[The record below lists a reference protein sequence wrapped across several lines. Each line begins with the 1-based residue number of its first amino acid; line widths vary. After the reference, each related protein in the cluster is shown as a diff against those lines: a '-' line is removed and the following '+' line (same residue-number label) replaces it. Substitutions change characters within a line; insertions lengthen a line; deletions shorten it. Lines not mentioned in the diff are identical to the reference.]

1 MRTSHMA
8 IRRRIAEQK
17 SKLTDEQLFASPQF
31 AAYLTDI
38 AEAATGRYRRKSSV
52 KTYWDALPHAD
63 IAHTDNRTIT
73 VNTGNFLTRSFPTR
87 PLRADSL
94 LGIVGHECGHI
105 LFSDF
110 TMLDTYHQTISGGRF
125 YPQMPEDLSA
135 RQEKSLREILEF
147 FEDKDEAVIGALSR
161 IAHSLMNMM
170 EDVYIEGRMCDA
182 FPGSLKT
189 GILLNNLRF
198 AEEMDSV
205 TEEIANQHH
214 EVFIVAN
221 LLIQYTKTGDIN
233 NLDGYKGPY
242 LNTVYECIPYI
253 DDASYDDDSKVRFD
267 ATNKM
272 LLLLWPYMESF
283 IRQVRED
290 IKNNTNKADADLGS
304 QLAGGSPLPGGTG
317 KPVSGSAARHKA
329 SHDPSSDE
337 EERRQLQQ
345 VLDYEEGRMA
355 LEKTDE
361 IGEDGDSGTSRTN
374 DYAGAGY
381 VSQAAADM
389 EHLMTQLAEEAA
401 YASFEEELSEELQA
415 ESDKIRYGNAHRG
428 MHINI
433 NRMAYVDPSYM
444 EAYQK
449 VAPPLLLISKRLQK
463 QISQLLKDYKEGGK
477 LDNLP
482 MGKRINVRNAVR
494 NDGRLFYKLK
504 LPNDRTDI
512 AVVILNDESGSVSSC
527 NRITYARSASIILH
541 DFCKGLDIPVAI
553 YGHSEFDDVELYAY
567 AEFDS
572 IDNKDQYRLMDMSAR
587 YGNRDGAALRYA
599 AERLMTRP
607 EAIKLLIIISDGQP
621 AGENYYGTEAEA
633 DLRGI
638 KKEYTAKG
646 IQLFAAAI
654 GSDKPNIQRIYG
666 DGFLDITNLE
676 KLPVN
681 LGKLIIR
688 QIKNKYVA

>member
-1 MRTSHMA
+1 MRTSHTA
-8 IRRRIAEQK
+8 IRRRIADEK
-17 SKLTDEQLFASPQF
+17 SRLTDEQLFASPQF

-38 AEAATGRYRRKSSV
+38 AEGTTCRYRRKSSV
-52 KTYWDALPHAD
+52 RTYWDALPHAD

-110 TMLDTYHQTISGGRF
+110 TMLDTYCQSLQGGRF

-135 RQEKSLREILEF
+135 KQEKSLREILEF
-147 FEDKDEAVIGALSR
+147 FEEKDEAVIGALSR

-205 TEEIANQHH
+205 IEEIEHQHH
-214 EVFIVAN
+214 EVLIVAN
-221 LLIQYTKTGDIN
+221 LLIQYARTGDIN
-233 NLDGYKGPY
+233 NLGGYQGPY
-242 LNTVYECIPYI
+242 LDTVYECIPYI
-253 DDASYDDDSKVRFD
+253 DDAAYDDDARVRFD
-267 ATNKM
+267 AANKM
-272 LLLLWPYMESF
+272 LLLLWPHMESF
-283 IRQVRED
+283 IQQVRED
-290 IKNNTNKADADLGS
+290 IRNYTNKAKTELGE
-304 QLAGGSPLPGGTG
+304 QLAGGAPLPGGSG
-317 KPVSGSAARHKA
+317 KPVPGRMGKHATRSKGDDRTQ
-329 SHDPSSDE
+329 P
-337 EERRQLQQ
+337 RQ
-345 VLDYEEGRMA
+345 VLDHEDGRIE

-361 IGEDGDSGTSRTN
+361 IGEDGDGGTSRTN

-381 VSQAAADM
+381 VSQAAEDM
-389 EHLMTQLAEEAA
+389 ERIMAQLAEDAA
-401 YASFEEELSEELQA
+401 YASYEQELSEELQA

-428 MHINI
+428 VHVNV
-433 NRMAYVDPSYM
+433 NRMGYVDPVYM
-444 EAYQK
+444 AAYQK

-463 QISQLLKDYKEGGK
+463 QVSQILKDYREGGK

-494 NDGRLFYKLK
+494 NDGRLFYKRK
-504 LPNDRTDI
+504 LPHDRTDI
-512 AVVILNDESGSVSSC
+512 AVAILNDESGSMSSA
-527 NRITYARSASIILH
+527 NRITHARSASIILH
-541 DFCKGLDIPVAI
+541 DFCKGLCIPAAI
-553 YGHSEFDDVELYAY
+553 YGHTELDDVELYAY

-587 YGNRDGAALRYA
+587 GGNRDGAALRYA
-599 AERLMTRP
+599 AERLLTRP
-607 EAIKLLIIISDGQP
+607 EAIRLLIVISDGQP
-621 AGENYYGTEAEA
+621 AADNYYGTEAEA

-638 KKEYTAKG
+638 KKEYTARG
-646 IQLFAAAI
+646 IEMFAAAI

-681 LGKLIIR
+681 LGRLII
-688 QIKNKYVA
+688 QKVKNQYAA

>member
-1 MRTSHMA
+1 M
-8 IRRRIAEQK
+8 
-17 SKLTDEQLFASPQF
+17 L
-31 AAYLTDI
+31 
-38 AEAATGRYRRKSSV
+38 ATYRQ
-52 KTYWDALPHAD
+52 
-63 IAHTDNRTIT
+63 
-73 VNTGNFLTRSFPTR
+73 
-87 PLRADSL
+87 SL
-94 LGIVGHECGHI
+94 
-105 LFSDF
+105 
-110 TMLDTYHQTISGGRF
+110 QGGRF

-135 RQEKSLREILEF
+135 KQERSLREILEF
-147 FEDKDEAVIGALSR
+147 FEEKDEAVIKALCD
-161 IAHSLMNMM
+161 IAHSLVNMM

-198 AEEMDSV
+198 ADEMDSV
-205 TEEIANQHH
+205 TEEIDKQHH
-214 EVFIVAN
+214 EVIIVAN

-233 NLDGYKGPY
+233 NLGGYKGPY

-253 DDASYDDDSKVRFD
+253 DDAAYDDDSKVRFD
-267 ATNKM
+267 AANKM
-272 LLLLWPYMESF
+272 LLFLWPYMESY
-283 IRQVRED
+283 IKQVRED
-290 IKNNTNKADADLGS
+290 IKNGTSKAEADLSS
-304 QLAGGSPLPGGTG
+304 QLAGGAPLPGGTG
-317 KPVSGSAARHKA
+317 TPVKGAAA

-337 EERRQLQQ
+337 DEREQLQQ
-345 VLDYEEGRMA
+345 ALDYEEGRIA
-355 LEKTDE
+355 LEKTEE
-361 IGEDGDSGTSRTN
+361 IGEDGDGGISRTT
-374 DYAGAGY
+374 DYAGTGY
-381 VSQAAADM
+381 VSQAAEDM
-389 EHLMTQLAEEAA
+389 EHILTQLAEEAS
-401 YASFEEELSEELQA
+401 YADFEEELSEELQA

-428 MHINI
+428 MHVNI
-433 NRMAYVDPSYM
+433 NRMSYVDPSYM
-444 EAYQK
+444 AAYQK

-463 QISQLLKDYKEGGK
+463 QIEQILKDYKEGGK

-512 AVVILNDESGSVSSC
+512 AVAILNDESGSMSSC

-553 YGHSEFDDVELYAY
+553 YGHTEFDDVELYAY

-587 YGNRDGAALRYA
+587 SGNRDGAALRYV

-621 AGENYYGTEAEA
+621 AAENYYGTEAEA

-638 KKEYTAKG
+638 KKEYSAKG
-646 IQLFAAAI
+646 IQMFAAAI

-681 LGKLIIR
+681 LGRLII
-688 QIKNKYVA
+688 QQVKNRFAA

>member
-1 MRTSHMA
+1 MRTSHTA
-8 IRRRIAEQK
+8 IRRRIADEK
-17 SKLTDEQLFASPQF
+17 SRLTDEQLFASPQF

-38 AEAATGRYRRKSSV
+38 AEGTTGRYRRKSSV
-52 KTYWDALPHAD
+52 RTYWDALPHAD

-73 VNTGNFLTRSFPTR
+73 VNAGNYLTRSFPTR
-87 PLRADSL
+87 SLRADSL

-110 TMLDTYHQTISGGRF
+110 TMLETYHQALSGGRF
-125 YPQMPEDLSA
+125 YPQEPEDLSA
-135 RQEKSLREILEF
+135 KQAKSLREIGEFLE
-147 FEDKDEAVIGALSR
+147 EKDEAVINALSS
-161 IAHSLMNMM
+161 IAHSLVNMM

-182 FPGSLKT
+182 FPGGLKT

-205 TEEIANQHH
+205 TEEIGQQHH

-221 LLIQYTKTGDIN
+221 LLIQYARTGDIN
-233 NLDGYKGPY
+233 NLGGYKGPY
-242 LNTVYECIPYI
+242 LDTVYECIPYI
-253 DDASYDDDSKVRFD
+253 DDAAYDDDARVRFD
-267 ATNKM
+267 AANKM
-272 LLLLWPYMESF
+272 LLLLWPYMESY

-290 IKNNTNKADADLGS
+290 IKNHTNKAETELGE
-304 QLAGGSPLPGGTG
+304 QLAGGAPLPGGLG
-317 KPVSGSAARHKA
+317 KPVPGRKA
-329 SHDPSSDE
+329 KHDPGSDE
-337 EERRQLQQ
+337 EERTQLQQ
-345 VLDYEEGRMA
+345 VLDHEDGRIE

-361 IGEDGDSGTSRTN
+361 IGEDGDGGTSRTN
-374 DYAGAGY
+374 DYAGSGY
-381 VSQAAADM
+381 VSQAAEDM
-389 EHLMTQLAEEAA
+389 ERIMTQLAEDAA
-401 YASFEEELSEELQA
+401 YASYEQELSEELQA
-415 ESDKIRYGNAHRG
+415 ESDRIRYGNAHKG
-428 MHINI
+428 VHVNV
-433 NRMAYVDPSYM
+433 NRMGYVDPSYM

-463 QISQLLKDYKEGGK
+463 QVSQILKDYKEGGK

-512 AVVILNDESGSVSSC
+512 AVAILNDESGSMSGS
-527 NRITYARSASIILH
+527 NRITHARSASIILH
-541 DFCKGLDIPVAI
+541 DFCKGLDIPAAI
-553 YGHSEFDDVELYAY
+553 YGHTEFDEVELYAY

-587 YGNRDGAALRYA
+587 SGNRDGAALRYV

-607 EAIKLLIIISDGQP
+607 EAIKLLIVISDGQP
-621 AGENYYGTEAEA
+621 AADNYYGTEAEA

-638 KKEYTAKG
+638 KKEYSARG
-646 IQLFAAAI
+646 IEMFAAAI

-681 LGKLIIR
+681 LGRLII
-688 QIKNKYVA
+688 QKVKNRYAA

>member
-1 MRTSHMA
+1 MA
-8 IRRRIAEQK
+8 IRRRIAEKK

-38 AEAATGRYRRKSSV
+38 AEGTTGRYRRKSSV
-52 KTYWDALPHAD
+52 KTYWDALPRAEV
-63 IAHTDNRTIT
+63 AHTDNRTIT

-110 TMLDTYHQTISGGRF
+110 TMLATYRQSLQGGRF

-135 RQEKSLREILEF
+135 KQERSLMEILEF
-147 FEDKDEAVIGALSR
+147 FEEKDEAVIKALCD
-161 IAHSLMNMM
+161 IAHSLVNMM

-198 AEEMDSV
+198 ADEMDSV
-205 TEEIANQHH
+205 TEEIDKQHH
-214 EVFIVAN
+214 EVIIVAN

-233 NLDGYKGPY
+233 NLGGYKGPY

-253 DDASYDDDSKVRFD
+253 DDAAYDDDSKVRFD
-267 ATNKM
+267 AANKM
-272 LLLLWPYMESF
+272 LLFLWPYMESY
-283 IRQVRED
+283 IKQVRED
-290 IKNNTNKADADLGS
+290 IKNGTSKAEADLSS
-304 QLAGGSPLPGGTG
+304 QLAGGAPLPGGTG
-317 KPVSGSAARHKA
+317 TPVKGAAA

-337 EERRQLQQ
+337 DEREQLQQ
-345 VLDYEEGRMA
+345 ALDYEEGRIA
-355 LEKTDE
+355 LEKTEE
-361 IGEDGDSGTSRTN
+361 IGEDGDGGISRTT
-374 DYAGAGY
+374 DYAGTGY
-381 VSQAAADM
+381 VSQAAEDM
-389 EHLMTQLAEEAA
+389 EHILTQLAEEAS
-401 YASFEEELSEELQA
+401 YADFEEELSEELQA

-428 MHINI
+428 MHVNI
-433 NRMAYVDPSYM
+433 NRMSYVDPSYM
-444 EAYQK
+444 AAYQK

-463 QISQLLKDYKEGGK
+463 QIEQILKDYKEGGK

-512 AVVILNDESGSVSSC
+512 AVAILNDESGSMSSC

-553 YGHSEFDDVELYAY
+553 YGHTEFDDVELYAY

-587 YGNRDGAALRYA
+587 SGNRDGAALRYV

-621 AGENYYGTEAEA
+621 AAENYYGTEAEA

-638 KKEYTAKG
+638 KKEYSAKG
-646 IQLFAAAI
+646 IQMFAAAI

-681 LGKLIIR
+681 LGRLII
-688 QIKNKYVA
+688 QQVKNRFAA

>member
-1 MRTSHMA
+1 MA
-8 IRRRIAEQK
+8 IRRRIAEKK

-38 AEAATGRYRRKSSV
+38 AEGTTGRYRRKSSV
-52 KTYWDALPHAD
+52 KTYWDALPRAEV
-63 IAHTDNRTIT
+63 AHTDNRTIT

-110 TMLDTYHQTISGGRF
+110 TMLATYRQSLQGGRF

-135 RQEKSLREILEF
+135 KQERSLREILEF
-147 FEDKDEAVIGALSR
+147 FEEKDEAVIKALCD
-161 IAHSLMNMM
+161 IAHSLVNMM

-198 AEEMDSV
+198 ADEMDSV
-205 TEEIANQHH
+205 TEEIDKQHH
-214 EVFIVAN
+214 EVIIVAN

-233 NLDGYKGPY
+233 ILGGYKGPY

-253 DDASYDDDSKVRFD
+253 DDAAYDDDSKVRFD
-267 ATNKM
+267 AANKM
-272 LLLLWPYMESF
+272 LLFLWPYMESY
-283 IRQVRED
+283 IKQVRED
-290 IKNNTNKADADLGS
+290 IKNGTSKAEADLSS
-304 QLAGGSPLPGGTG
+304 QLAGGAPLPGGTG
-317 KPVSGSAARHKA
+317 TPVKGAAA

-337 EERRQLQQ
+337 DEREQLQQ
-345 VLDYEEGRMA
+345 ALDYEEGRIA
-355 LEKTDE
+355 LEKTEE
-361 IGEDGDSGTSRTN
+361 IGEDGDGGISRTT
-374 DYAGAGY
+374 DYAGTGY
-381 VSQAAADM
+381 VSQAAEDM
-389 EHLMTQLAEEAA
+389 EHILTQLAEEAS
-401 YASFEEELSEELQA
+401 YADFEEELSEELQA

-428 MHINI
+428 MHVNI
-433 NRMAYVDPSYM
+433 NRMSYVDPSYM
-444 EAYQK
+444 AAYQK

-463 QISQLLKDYKEGGK
+463 QIEQILKDYKEGGK

-512 AVVILNDESGSVSSC
+512 AVAILNDESGSMSSC

-553 YGHSEFDDVELYAY
+553 YGHTEFDDVELYAY

-587 YGNRDGAALRYA
+587 SGNRDGAALRYV

-621 AGENYYGTEAEA
+621 AAENYYGTEAEA

-638 KKEYTAKG
+638 KKEYSAKG
-646 IQLFAAAI
+646 IQMFAAAI

-681 LGKLIIR
+681 LGRLII
-688 QIKNKYVA
+688 QQVKNRFAA

>member
-1 MRTSHMA
+1 MRTSHTA
-8 IRRRIAEQK
+8 IRKRIADEK

-31 AAYLTDI
+31 VAYLTDI
-38 AEAATGRYRRKSSV
+38 AEGTTGRYRRKSSV
-52 KTYWDALPHAD
+52 RTYWDALPHAD

-73 VNTGNFLTRSFPTR
+73 VNAGNYLTRSFPTR
-87 PLRADSL
+87 SLKADSL

-110 TMLDTYHQTISGGRF
+110 TMLETYHQALSGGRF
-125 YPQMPEDLSA
+125 YPQEPEDLSA
-135 RQEKSLREILEF
+135 KQARSLREIGEFLE
-147 FEDKDEAVIGALSR
+147 EKDEAVIHALSS
-161 IAHSLMNMM
+161 IAHSLVNMM

-182 FPGSLKT
+182 FPGGLKT

-205 TEEIANQHH
+205 TEEIDHQHH

-221 LLIQYTKTGDIN
+221 LLIQYAKTGDIN
-233 NLDGYKGPY
+233 NLGGYKGPY
-242 LNTVYECIPYI
+242 LDTVYECIPYI
-253 DDASYDDDSKVRFD
+253 DDAAYDDDARVRFD
-267 ATNKM
+267 AANKM
-272 LLLLWPYMESF
+272 LLLLWPYMESY
-283 IRQVRED
+283 IKQVRED
-290 IKNNTNKADADLGS
+290 IKNHTNKAETELGE
-304 QLAGGSPLPGGTG
+304 QLAGGAPLPGGLG
-317 KPVSGSAARHKA
+317 KPVSGKKGK
-329 SHDPSSDE
+329 HDPGSDE
-337 EERRQLQQ
+337 DERTQLQQ
-345 VLDYEEGRMA
+345 VLDHEDGRIE

-361 IGEDGDSGTSRTN
+361 IGEDGDGGTSRTN
-374 DYAGAGY
+374 DYAGSGY
-381 VSQAAADM
+381 VSQAAEDM
-389 EHLMTQLAEEAA
+389 ERIMTQLAEDAA
-401 YASFEEELSEELQA
+401 YASYEQELSEELQA

-428 MHINI
+428 VHVNI

-463 QISQLLKDYKEGGK
+463 QVSQILKDYKEGGK

-512 AVVILNDESGSVSSC
+512 AVAILNDESGSMSSA

-553 YGHSEFDDVELYAY
+553 YGHTEFDDVELYAY

-587 YGNRDGAALRYA
+587 SGNRDGAALRYV

-607 EAIKLLIIISDGQP
+607 EAIKLLIVISDGQP
-621 AGENYYGTEAEA
+621 AADNYYGTEAEA

-638 KKEYTAKG
+638 KKEYSAKG
-646 IQLFAAAI
+646 IQMFAAAI

-681 LGKLIIR
+681 LGRLII
-688 QIKNKYVA
+688 QKVKNQYAA

>member
-1 MRTSHMA
+1 MRTSHTA
-8 IRRRIAEQK
+8 IRKRIADEK

-38 AEAATGRYRRKSSV
+38 AEGTTGRYRRKSSV
-52 KTYWDALPHAD
+52 RTYWDALPHAD

-73 VNTGNFLTRSFPTR
+73 VNAGNYLTRSFPTR
-87 PLRADSL
+87 SLKADSL

-110 TMLDTYHQTISGGRF
+110 TMLETYHQALSGGRF
-125 YPQMPEDLSA
+125 YPQEPEDLSA
-135 RQEKSLREILEF
+135 KQARSLREIGEFLE
-147 FEDKDEAVIGALSR
+147 EKDEAVIHALSS
-161 IAHSLMNMM
+161 IAHSLVNMM

-182 FPGSLKT
+182 FPGGLKT

-205 TEEIANQHH
+205 TEEIDHQHH

-221 LLIQYTKTGDIN
+221 LLIQYAKTGDIN
-233 NLDGYKGPY
+233 NLGGYKGPY
-242 LNTVYECIPYI
+242 LDTVYECIPYI
-253 DDASYDDDSKVRFD
+253 DDAAYDDDARVRFD
-267 ATNKM
+267 AANKM
-272 LLLLWPYMESF
+272 LLLLWPYMESY
-283 IRQVRED
+283 IKQVRED
-290 IKNNTNKADADLGS
+290 IKNHTNKAETELGE
-304 QLAGGSPLPGGTG
+304 QLAGGAPLPGGLG
-317 KPVSGSAARHKA
+317 KPVSGKKGK
-329 SHDPSSDE
+329 HDPGSDE
-337 EERRQLQQ
+337 DERTQLQQ
-345 VLDYEEGRMA
+345 VLDHEDGRIE

-361 IGEDGDSGTSRTN
+361 IGEDGDGGTSRTN
-374 DYAGAGY
+374 DYAGSGY
-381 VSQAAADM
+381 VSQAAEDM
-389 EHLMTQLAEEAA
+389 ERIMTQLAEDAA
-401 YASFEEELSEELQA
+401 YASYEQELSEELQA

-428 MHINI
+428 VHVNI

-463 QISQLLKDYKEGGK
+463 QVSQILKDYKEGGK

-512 AVVILNDESGSVSSC
+512 AVAILNDESGSMSSA

-553 YGHSEFDDVELYAY
+553 YGHTEFDDVELYAY

-587 YGNRDGAALRYA
+587 SGNRDGAALRYV

-607 EAIKLLIIISDGQP
+607 EAIKLLIVISDGQP
-621 AGENYYGTEAEA
+621 AAENYYGTEAEA

-638 KKEYTAKG
+638 KKEYSAKG
-646 IQLFAAAI
+646 IQMFAAAI

-681 LGKLIIR
+681 LGRLII
-688 QIKNKYVA
+688 QKVKNQYAA

>member
-1 MRTSHMA
+1 MRTSHTA
-8 IRRRIAEQK
+8 IRRRIADEK
-17 SKLTDEQLFASPQF
+17 SRLTDEQLFASPQF

-38 AEAATGRYRRKSSV
+38 AEGTTGRYRRKSSV
-52 KTYWDALPHAD
+52 RTYWDALPHAD

-73 VNTGNFLTRSFPTR
+73 VNAGNFLTRSFPTR
-87 PLRADSL
+87 SLKADSL

-110 TMLDTYHQTISGGRF
+110 TMLETYHQALSGGRF
-125 YPQMPEDLSA
+125 YPQEPEDLSA
-135 RQEKSLREILEF
+135 KQAKSLREIGEFLE
-147 FEDKDEAVIGALSR
+147 EKDEAVMNALSS
-161 IAHSLMNMM
+161 IAHSLVNMM

-182 FPGSLKT
+182 FPGGLKT

-205 TEEIANQHH
+205 TEEIGRQHH

-221 LLIQYTKTGDIN
+221 LLIQYARTGDIN
-233 NLDGYKGPY
+233 NLGGYKGPY
-242 LNTVYECIPYI
+242 LDTVYECIPYI
-253 DDASYDDDSKVRFD
+253 DDAAYDDDARVRFD
-267 ATNKM
+267 AANKM
-272 LLLLWPYMESF
+272 LLLLWPYMESY

-290 IKNNTNKADADLGS
+290 IKNHTSKAETELGE
-304 QLAGGSPLPGGTG
+304 QLAGGAPLPGGSG
-317 KPVSGSAARHKA
+317 KPVSGRKA
-329 SHDPSSDE
+329 KHDPGSDE
-337 EERRQLQQ
+337 DERTQLQQ
-345 VLDYEEGRMA
+345 VLDHEDGRIA

-361 IGEDGDSGTSRTN
+361 IGEDGDGGTSRTS
-374 DYAGAGY
+374 DYAGSGY
-381 VSQAAADM
+381 VSQAAEDM
-389 EHLMTQLAEEAA
+389 ERIMAQLAEDAA
-401 YASFEEELSEELQA
+401 YASYEQELSEELQA
-415 ESDKIRYGNAHRG
+415 ESDRIRYGNAHKG
-428 MHINI
+428 VHVNI

-463 QISQLLKDYKEGGK
+463 QVSQILKDYREGGK

-512 AVVILNDESGSVSSC
+512 AVAILNDESGS
-527 NRITYARSASIILH
+527 NRITHARSASIILH
-541 DFCKGLDIPVAI
+541 DFCKGLDIPVAV
-553 YGHSEFDDVELYAY
+553 YGHTEYRDVELYAY

-587 YGNRDGAALRYA
+587 SGNRDGAALRYA
-599 AERLMTRP
+599 AERLLTRP
-607 EAIKLLIIISDGQP
+607 EAIRLLIVISDGQP
-621 AGENYYGTEAEA
+621 AADNYYGRSAEA

-638 KKEYTAKG
+638 KKEYTARG
-646 IQLFAAAI
+646 IEMFAAAI

-681 LGKLIIR
+681 LGRLII
-688 QIKNKYVA
+688 QKVKNQYAA

>member
-1 MRTSHMA
+1 MRTSHTA
-8 IRRRIAEQK
+8 IRKRIADEK

-38 AEAATGRYRRKSSV
+38 AEGTTGRYRRKSSV
-52 KTYWDALPHAD
+52 HTYWDALPHAD

-73 VNTGNFLTRSFPTR
+73 VNAGNYLTRSFPTR
-87 PLRADSL
+87 SLKADSL

-110 TMLDTYHQTISGGRF
+110 TMLETYHQALSGGRF
-125 YPQMPEDLSA
+125 YPQEPEDLSA
-135 RQEKSLREILEF
+135 KQARSLREIGEFLE
-147 FEDKDEAVIGALSR
+147 EKDEAVINALSS
-161 IAHSLMNMM
+161 IAHSLVNMM

-182 FPGSLKT
+182 FPGGLKT

-205 TEEIANQHH
+205 TEEIDHQHH

-221 LLIQYTKTGDIN
+221 LLIQYAKTGDIN
-233 NLDGYKGPY
+233 NLGGYKGPY
-242 LNTVYECIPYI
+242 LDTVYECIPYI
-253 DDASYDDDSKVRFD
+253 DDAAYDDDARVRFD
-267 ATNKM
+267 AANKM
-272 LLLLWPYMESF
+272 LLLLWPYMESY
-283 IRQVRED
+283 IKQVRED
-290 IKNNTNKADADLGS
+290 IQNHTNKAETELGE
-304 QLAGGSPLPGGTG
+304 QLAGGAPLPGGLG
-317 KPVSGSAARHKA
+317 KPVSGKKGK
-329 SHDPSSDE
+329 HDPGSDE
-337 EERRQLQQ
+337 DERTQLQQ
-345 VLDYEEGRMA
+345 VLDYEDGRIE

-361 IGEDGDSGTSRTN
+361 IGEDGDGGTSRTS
-374 DYAGAGY
+374 DYAGSGY
-381 VSQAAADM
+381 VSQAAEDM
-389 EHLMTQLAEEAA
+389 ERIMTQLAEDAA
-401 YASFEEELSEELQA
+401 YASYEQELSEELQA
-415 ESDKIRYGNAHRG
+415 ESDKIRYGNAHKG
-428 MHINI
+428 VHVNV
-433 NRMAYVDPSYM
+433 NRMGYVDPVYM
-444 EAYQK
+444 AAYQK

-463 QISQLLKDYKEGGK
+463 QVSQILKDYKEGGK

-512 AVVILNDESGSVSSC
+512 AVAILNDESGSMSSS

-553 YGHSEFDDVELYAY
+553 YGHTEFDDVELYAY

-587 YGNRDGAALRYA
+587 SGNRDGAALRYV

-607 EAIKLLIIISDGQP
+607 EAIKLLIVISDGQP
-621 AGENYYGTEAEA
+621 AADNYYGTEAEA

-638 KKEYTAKG
+638 KKEYSSKG
-646 IQLFAAAI
+646 IQMFAAAI

-681 LGKLIIR
+681 LGRLII
-688 QIKNKYVA
+688 QKVKNQYAA

>member
-1 MRTSHMA
+1 MRTSHTA
-8 IRRRIAEQK
+8 IRRRIADEK
-17 SKLTDEQLFASPQF
+17 SRLTDEQLFASPQF

-38 AEAATGRYRRKSSV
+38 AEGTTSRYRRRSSV
-52 KTYWDALPHAD
+52 RTYWDALPHAD

-73 VNTGNFLTRSFPTR
+73 VNAGNFLTRSFPTR
-87 PLRADSL
+87 SLKADSL

-110 TMLDTYHQTISGGRF
+110 TMLETYHQALSGGRF
-125 YPQMPEDLSA
+125 YPQEPEDLSA
-135 RQEKSLREILEF
+135 KQAKSLREIGEFLE
-147 FEDKDEAVIGALSR
+147 EKDEAVMNALSS
-161 IAHSLMNMM
+161 IAHSLVNMM

-182 FPGSLKT
+182 FPGGLKT

-205 TEEIANQHH
+205 TEEIGRQHH

-221 LLIQYTKTGDIN
+221 LLIQYARTGDIN
-233 NLDGYKGPY
+233 NLGSYKGPY
-242 LNTVYECIPYI
+242 LDTVYECIPYI
-253 DDASYDDDSKVRFD
+253 DDAAYDDDARVRFD
-267 ATNKM
+267 AANKM
-272 LLLLWPYMESF
+272 LLLLWPYMESY

-290 IKNNTNKADADLGS
+290 IKNHTSKAETELGE
-304 QLAGGSPLPGGTG
+304 QLAGGAPLPGGSG
-317 KPVSGSAARHKA
+317 KPVSGRKA
-329 SHDPSSDE
+329 KHDPGSDE
-337 EERRQLQQ
+337 DERTQLQQ
-345 VLDYEEGRMA
+345 VLDHEDGRIA

-361 IGEDGDSGTSRTN
+361 IGEDGDGGTSRTS
-374 DYAGAGY
+374 DYAGSGY
-381 VSQAAADM
+381 VSQAAEDM
-389 EHLMTQLAEEAA
+389 ERIMAQLAEDAA
-401 YASFEEELSEELQA
+401 YASYEQELSEELQA
-415 ESDKIRYGNAHRG
+415 ESDRIRYGNAHKG
-428 MHINI
+428 VHVNI

-463 QISQLLKDYKEGGK
+463 QVSQILKDYREGGK

-512 AVVILNDESGSVSSC
+512 AVAILNDESGS
-527 NRITYARSASIILH
+527 NRITHARSASIILH
-541 DFCKGLDIPVAI
+541 DFCKGLDIPVAV
-553 YGHSEFDDVELYAY
+553 YGHTEYRDVELYAY

-587 YGNRDGAALRYA
+587 SGNRDGAALRYA
-599 AERLMTRP
+599 AERLLTRP
-607 EAIKLLIIISDGQP
+607 EAIRLLIVISDGQP
-621 AGENYYGTEAEA
+621 AADNYYGRSAEA

-638 KKEYTAKG
+638 KKEYTARG
-646 IQLFAAAI
+646 IEMFAAAI

-681 LGKLIIR
+681 LGRLII
-688 QIKNKYVA
+688 QKVKNQYAA

>member
-1 MRTSHMA
+1 MRTSHIA

-38 AEAATGRYRRKSSV
+38 AEATTGRYRRKSSV
-52 KTYWDALPHAD
+52 KTYWDTSPHAD

-73 VNTGNFLTRSFPTR
+73 VNTGNHLTLSFPTR
-87 PLRADSL
+87 SLKADSL

-110 TMLDTYHQTISGGRF
+110 TMLDTYHQTLSGGRF

-135 RQEKSLREILEF
+135 RQEKSLKEILEF
-147 FEDKDEAVIGALSR
+147 FEEKDAAVIKALSD
-161 IAHSLMNMM
+161 IAHSLVNMM

-205 TEEIANQHH
+205 TEEIDHQHH
-214 EVFIVAN
+214 EVIIIAN

-242 LNTVYECIPYI
+242 LDTVYECIPYV
-253 DDASYDDDSKVRFD
+253 DDAAYDDDSRVRFD
-267 ATNKM
+267 AANKM

-283 IRQVRED
+283 IKQVRED
-290 IKNNTNKADADLGS
+290 IKNSTNQAEADLNS
-304 QLAGGSPLPGGTG
+304 QLAGGIPLPGGTG
-317 KPVSGSAARHKA
+317 KPVSKQKAA
-329 SHDPSSDE
+329 HDPSSDE
-337 EERRQLQQ
+337 EDRQQLQQ
-345 VLDYEEGRMA
+345 VLDYESGRIE

-361 IGEDGDSGTSRTN
+361 IGEDGDGGTSRTN

-401 YASFEEELSEELQA
+401 YASYEEELSAELQA
-415 ESDKIRYGNAHRG
+415 ESDKIRHGNIHRN
-428 MHINI
+428 MHITV
-433 NRMAYVDPSYM
+433 NRMGYVDSSYM

-463 QISQLLKDYKEGGK
+463 QISQLLKDYREGGK

-494 NDGRLFYKLK
+494 NDGRLFYKLR
-504 LPNDRTDI
+504 LPNDRIDI
-512 AVVILNDESGSVSSC
+512 AIAILNDESGSMSSC

-541 DFCKGLDIPVAI
+541 DFCKGLGIPIAI
-553 YGHSEFDDVELYAY
+553 YGHTEYDDVELYAY

-587 YGNRDGAALRYA
+587 YGNRDGAALRYV
-599 AERLMTRP
+599 AERLMTRT
-607 EAIKLLIIISDGQP
+607 EIIKLLLIVSDGQP
-621 AGENYYGTEAEA
+621 AGEHYSGTAAEA

-681 LGKLIIR
+681 LSKLIIQ
-688 QIKNKYVA
+688 QIKINYAV

>member
-1 MRTSHMA
+1 MA

-38 AEAATGRYRRKSSV
+38 AEATTGRYRRKSSV

-110 TMLDTYHQTISGGRF
+110 TMLATYRQSLQGGRF

-135 RQEKSLREILEF
+135 KQERSLREILEF
-147 FEDKDEAVIGALSR
+147 FEEKDEAVIKALCD
-161 IAHSLMNMM
+161 IAHSLVNMM

-198 AEEMDSV
+198 ADEMDSV
-205 TEEIANQHH
+205 TEEIDKQHH
-214 EVFIVAN
+214 EVIIVAN

-233 NLDGYKGPY
+233 NLGGYKGPY

-253 DDASYDDDSKVRFD
+253 DDAAYDDDSKVRFD
-267 ATNKM
+267 AANKM
-272 LLLLWPYMESF
+272 LLFLWPYMESY
-283 IRQVRED
+283 IKQVRED
-290 IKNNTNKADADLGS
+290 IKNGTSKAEADLSS
-304 QLAGGSPLPGGTG
+304 QLAGGAPLPGGTG
-317 KPVSGSAARHKA
+317 TPVKGAAA

-337 EERRQLQQ
+337 DEREQLQQ
-345 VLDYEEGRMA
+345 ALDYEEGRIA
-355 LEKTDE
+355 LEKTEE
-361 IGEDGDSGTSRTN
+361 IGEDGDGGISRTT
-374 DYAGAGY
+374 DYAGTGY
-381 VSQAAADM
+381 VSQAAEDM
-389 EHLMTQLAEEAA
+389 EHILTQLAEEAS
-401 YASFEEELSEELQA
+401 YADFEEELSEELQA

-428 MHINI
+428 MHVNI
-433 NRMAYVDPSYM
+433 NRMSYVDPSYM
-444 EAYQK
+444 AAYQK

-463 QISQLLKDYKEGGK
+463 QIEQILKDYKEGGK

-512 AVVILNDESGSVSSC
+512 AVAILNDESGSMSSC

-553 YGHSEFDDVELYAY
+553 YGHTEFDDVELYAY

-587 YGNRDGAALRYA
+587 SGNRDGAALRYV

-621 AGENYYGTEAEA
+621 AAENYYGTEAEA

-638 KKEYTAKG
+638 KKEYSAKG
-646 IQLFAAAI
+646 IQMFAAAI

-681 LGKLIIR
+681 LGRLII
-688 QIKNKYVA
+688 QQVKNRFAA

>member
-1 MRTSHMA
+1 MRTSHTA
-8 IRRRIAEQK
+8 IRRRIADEK
-17 SKLTDEQLFASPQF
+17 SRLTDEQLFASPQF

-38 AEAATGRYRRKSSV
+38 AEGTTSRYRRRSSV
-52 KTYWDALPHAD
+52 RTYWDALPHAD

-73 VNTGNFLTRSFPTR
+73 VNAGNFLTRSFPTR
-87 PLRADSL
+87 SLKADSL

-110 TMLDTYHQTISGGRF
+110 TMLETYHQALSGGRF
-125 YPQMPEDLSA
+125 YPQEPEDLSA
-135 RQEKSLREILEF
+135 KQAKSLREIGEFLE
-147 FEDKDEAVIGALSR
+147 EKDEAVMNALSS
-161 IAHSLMNMM
+161 IAHSLVNMM

-182 FPGSLKT
+182 FPGGLKT

-198 AEEMDSV
+198 SEEMDSV
-205 TEEIANQHH
+205 TEEIGRQHH

-221 LLIQYTKTGDIN
+221 LLIQYARTGDIN
-233 NLDGYKGPY
+233 NLGSYKGPY
-242 LNTVYECIPYI
+242 LDTVYECIPYI
-253 DDASYDDDSKVRFD
+253 DDAAYDDDARVRFD
-267 ATNKM
+267 AANKM
-272 LLLLWPYMESF
+272 LLLLWPYMESY

-290 IKNNTNKADADLGS
+290 IKNHTNKAETELGE
-304 QLAGGSPLPGGTG
+304 QLAGGAPLPGGSG
-317 KPVSGSAARHKA
+317 KPVSGRKA
-329 SHDPSSDE
+329 KHDPGSDE
-337 EERRQLQQ
+337 DERTQLQQ
-345 VLDYEEGRMA
+345 VLDHEDGRIA

-361 IGEDGDSGTSRTN
+361 IGEDGDGGTSRTS
-374 DYAGAGY
+374 DYAGSGY
-381 VSQAAADM
+381 VSQAAEDM
-389 EHLMTQLAEEAA
+389 ERIMAQLAEDAA
-401 YASFEEELSEELQA
+401 YASYEQELSEELQA
-415 ESDKIRYGNAHRG
+415 ESDRIRYGNAHKG
-428 MHINI
+428 VHVNI

-463 QISQLLKDYKEGGK
+463 QVSQILKDYREGGK

-512 AVVILNDESGSVSSC
+512 AVAILNDESGS
-527 NRITYARSASIILH
+527 NRITHARSASIILH
-541 DFCKGLDIPVAI
+541 DFCKGLDIPVAV
-553 YGHSEFDDVELYAY
+553 YGHTEYRDVELYAY

-587 YGNRDGAALRYA
+587 SGNRDGAALRYA
-599 AERLMTRP
+599 AERLLTRP
-607 EAIKLLIIISDGQP
+607 EAIRLLIVISDGQP
-621 AGENYYGTEAEA
+621 AADNYYGRSAEA

-638 KKEYTAKG
+638 KKEYTARG
-646 IQLFAAAI
+646 IEMFAAAI

-681 LGKLIIR
+681 LGRLII
-688 QIKNKYVA
+688 QKVKNQYAA

>member
-1 MRTSHMA
+1 MRTSHTA
-8 IRRRIAEQK
+8 IRKRIADEK

-38 AEAATGRYRRKSSV
+38 AEGTTGRYRRKSSV
-52 KTYWDALPHAD
+52 RTYWDALPHAD
-63 IAHTDNRTIT
+63 IAHTDNRIIT
-73 VNTGNFLTRSFPTR
+73 VNAGNYLTRSFPTR
-87 PLRADSL
+87 SLKADSL

-110 TMLDTYHQTISGGRF
+110 TMLETYHQALSGGRF
-125 YPQMPEDLSA
+125 YPQEPEDLSA
-135 RQEKSLREILEF
+135 KQARSLREIGEF
-147 FEDKDEAVIGALSR
+147 LEDKDEAVINALSS
-161 IAHSLMNMM
+161 IAHSLVNMM

-182 FPGSLKT
+182 FPGSIKT
-189 GILLNNLRF
+189 GIRLNNLRF

-205 TEEIANQHH
+205 TEEIDHQHH

-221 LLIQYTKTGDIN
+221 LLIQYAKTGDIN
-233 NLDGYKGPY
+233 NLGGYKGPY
-242 LNTVYECIPYI
+242 LDTVYECIPYI
-253 DDASYDDDSKVRFD
+253 DDAAYDDDARVRFD
-267 ATNKM
+267 AANKM
-272 LLLLWPYMESF
+272 LLLLWPYMESY
-283 IRQVRED
+283 IKQVRED
-290 IKNNTNKADADLGS
+290 IKNHTNKAEAELGE
-304 QLAGGSPLPGGTG
+304 QLAGGAPLPGGLG
-317 KPVSGSAARHKA
+317 KPVSGKTGK
-329 SHDPSSDE
+329 HDPGSDE
-337 EERRQLQQ
+337 DERTQLQQ
-345 VLDYEEGRMA
+345 VLDHEDGRIE

-361 IGEDGDSGTSRTN
+361 IGEDGDGGTSRTN
-374 DYAGAGY
+374 DYAGSGY
-381 VSQAAADM
+381 VSQAAEDM
-389 EHLMTQLAEEAA
+389 ERIMTQLAEDAA
-401 YASFEEELSEELQA
+401 YASYEQELSEELQA
-415 ESDKIRYGNAHRG
+415 ESDKIRYGNAHKG
-428 MHINI
+428 VHVNI
-433 NRMAYVDPSYM
+433 NRMGYVDPSYM
-444 EAYQK
+444 EKYQK

-463 QISQLLKDYKEGGK
+463 QVSQILKDYKEGGK

-512 AVVILNDESGSVSSC
+512 AVAILNDESGSMSSA

-553 YGHSEFDDVELYAY
+553 YGHTEFDDVELYAY

-587 YGNRDGAALRYA
+587 SGNRDGAALRYV

-607 EAIKLLIIISDGQP
+607 EAIKLLIVISDGQP
-621 AGENYYGTEAEA
+621 AAENYYGTEAEA

-638 KKEYTAKG
+638 KKEYSAKG
-646 IQLFAAAI
+646 IQMFAAAI

-681 LGKLIIR
+681 LGRLII
-688 QIKNKYVA
+688 QKVKNQYAA

>member
-1 MRTSHMA
+1 MRTSHTA
-8 IRRRIAEQK
+8 IRRRIADEK

-38 AEAATGRYRRKSSV
+38 AEGTTGRYRRKSSV
-52 KTYWDALPHAD
+52 RTYWDALPHAD
-63 IAHTDNRTIT
+63 IAHTDNRVITI
-73 VNTGNFLTRSFPTR
+73 NAGNCLTRSFPTR
-87 PLRADSL
+87 SLKADSL

-110 TMLDTYHQTISGGRF
+110 TMLETYHQALSGGRF
-125 YPQMPEDLSA
+125 YPQEPEDLSA
-135 RQEKSLREILEF
+135 KQARSLREIGEFLE
-147 FEDKDEAVIGALSR
+147 EKDEAVINALSG
-161 IAHSLMNMM
+161 IAHSLVNMM

-182 FPGSLKT
+182 FPGGLRT

-205 TEEIANQHH
+205 TEEIDHQHH

-221 LLIQYTKTGDIN
+221 LLIQYAKTGDIN
-233 NLDGYKGPY
+233 NLGGYKGPY
-242 LNTVYECIPYI
+242 LDTVYECIPYI
-253 DDASYDDDSKVRFD
+253 DDAAYDDDARVRFD
-267 ATNKM
+267 AANKM
-272 LLLLWPYMESF
+272 LLLLWPYMESY
-283 IRQVRED
+283 IKQVRED
-290 IKNNTNKADADLGS
+290 IKNHTNKAETEMGE
-304 QLAGGSPLPGGTG
+304 QLAGGAPLPGGLG
-317 KPVSGSAARHKA
+317 KPVSGKKGK
-329 SHDPSSDE
+329 HDPGSDE
-337 EERRQLQQ
+337 DDRTQLQQ
-345 VLDYEEGRMA
+345 VLDYEDGRIE

-361 IGEDGDSGTSRTN
+361 IGEDGNGGTSRTS
-374 DYAGAGY
+374 DYAGSGY
-381 VSQAAADM
+381 VSQAAEDM
-389 EHLMTQLAEEAA
+389 ERIMTQLAEDAA
-401 YASFEEELSEELQA
+401 YASYEQELSEELQA

-428 MHINI
+428 VHVNV
-433 NRMAYVDPSYM
+433 NRMGYVDSSYM

-463 QISQLLKDYKEGGK
+463 QVSQILKDYREGGK

-512 AVVILNDESGSVSSC
+512 AVAVLNDESGSMNSA

-541 DFCKGLDIPVAI
+541 DFCRGLGIPVAI
-553 YGHSEFDDVELYAY
+553 YGHTEFNDVELYAY

-572 IDNKDQYRLMDMSAR
+572 IDNKDHYRLMDMSAR
-587 YGNRDGAALRYA
+587 SGNRDGAALRYV

-607 EAIKLLIIISDGQP
+607 EAIKLLIVISDGQP
-621 AGENYYGTEAEA
+621 AADNYYGTEAEA

-638 KKEYTAKG
+638 KKEYSARG
-646 IQLFAAAI
+646 IQMFAAAI

-681 LGKLIIR
+681 LGRLII
-688 QIKNKYVA
+688 QKVKNQYAA

>member
-1 MRTSHMA
+1 MRTSHTA
-8 IRRRIAEQK
+8 IRRRIADEK
-17 SKLTDEQLFASPQF
+17 SRLTDEQLFASPQF

-38 AEAATGRYRRKSSV
+38 AEGTTGRYRRKSSV
-52 KTYWDALPHAD
+52 RTYWDALPHAD
-63 IAHTDNRTIT
+63 IAHTDNRVIT
-73 VNTGNFLTRSFPTR
+73 VNAGNYLTRSFPTR
-87 PLRADSL
+87 SLKADSL

-110 TMLDTYHQTISGGRF
+110 TMLETYHQALSGGRF
-125 YPQMPEDLSA
+125 YPQEPEDLSA
-135 RQEKSLREILEF
+135 KQARSLREIGEFLE
-147 FEDKDEAVIGALSR
+147 EKDEAVINALSG
-161 IAHSLMNMM
+161 IAHSLVNMM

-182 FPGSLKT
+182 FPGGLRT

-205 TEEIANQHH
+205 TKEIDHQHH

-221 LLIQYTKTGDIN
+221 LLIQYAKTGDIN
-233 NLDGYKGPY
+233 NLGGYKGPY
-242 LNTVYECIPYI
+242 LDTVYECIPYI
-253 DDASYDDDSKVRFD
+253 DDAAYDDDARVRFD
-267 ATNKM
+267 AANKM
-272 LLLLWPYMESF
+272 LLLLWPYMESY
-283 IRQVRED
+283 IKQVRED
-290 IKNNTNKADADLGS
+290 IKNHTNKAETELGE
-304 QLAGGSPLPGGTG
+304 QLAGGAPLPGGSG
-317 KPVSGSAARHKA
+317 KPVSGRKA
-329 SHDPSSDE
+329 KHDPGSDE
-337 EERRQLQQ
+337 DERTQLQQ
-345 VLDYEEGRMA
+345 VLDHEDGRIE

-361 IGEDGDSGTSRTN
+361 IGEDGDGGTSRTS

-381 VSQAAADM
+381 VSQAAEDM
-389 EHLMTQLAEEAA
+389 ERIMTQLAEDAA
-401 YASFEEELSEELQA
+401 YASYEQELSEELQA

-428 MHINI
+428 VHVNV
-433 NRMAYVDPSYM
+433 NRMGYVDSSYM

-463 QISQLLKDYKEGGK
+463 QVSQILKDYKEGGK

-512 AVVILNDESGSVSSC
+512 AVAVLNDESGSMSSS

-541 DFCKGLDIPVAI
+541 DFCRGLGIPVAI
-553 YGHSEFDDVELYAY
+553 YGHTEFDDVELYAY

-572 IDNKDQYRLMDMSAR
+572 IDNKDHYRLMDMSAR
-587 YGNRDGAALRYA
+587 SGNRDGAALRYVS
-599 AERLMTRP
+599 ERLMTRP
-607 EAIKLLIIISDGQP
+607 EAIKLLIVISDGQP
-621 AGENYYGTEAEA
+621 AADNYYGTEAEA

-638 KKEYTAKG
+638 KKEYSARG
-646 IQLFAAAI
+646 IQMFAAAI

-681 LGKLIIR
+681 LGRLII
-688 QIKNKYVA
+688 QKVKNQYAA

>member
-1 MRTSHMA
+1 MRTSHLA
-8 IRRRIAEQK
+8 IKRMIADEKSRLTNEQI
-17 SKLTDEQLFASPQF
+17 FASSRY

-38 AEAATGRYRRKSSV
+38 AEGITGRYKRNSKV
-52 KTYWDALPHAD
+52 HVYWDIAPHAD
-63 IAHTDNRTIT
+63 VAHTDNRIISL
-73 VNTGNFLTRSFPTR
+73 NSGNYLTRSFPTR
-87 PLRADSL
+87 SLMADSL

-110 TMLDTYHQTISGGRF
+110 TMLETYHQALTGGRF
-125 YPQMPEDLSA
+125 YPCEPEELTSA
-135 RQEKSLREILEF
+135 QERSLRDILQA
-147 FEDKDEAVIGALSR
+147 FEDEDEAVIAAISD
-161 IAHSLMNMM
+161 IAHTLVNVM

-182 FPGSLKT
+182 YPGAVKS

-198 AEEMDSV
+198 ADELDTI
-205 TEEIANQHH
+205 TEEINNQHH
-214 EVFIVAN
+214 EVFILIN
-221 LLIQYTKTGDIN
+221 LLIQYAKTGDLN
-233 NLDGYKGPY
+233 NLDDYKGPY
-242 LNTVYECIPYI
+242 LNTIYECIPYV
-253 DDASYDDDSKVRFD
+253 DDAAYDDDIKVRFD
-267 ATNKM
+267 AANKM
-272 LLLLWPYMESF
+272 LLLLWPYMKSY
-283 IRQVRED
+283 IDKVRED
-290 IKNNTNKADADLGS
+290 MKNGTRNAQADLTN
-304 QLAGGSPLPGGTG
+304 QVAGGTPLPGGTG
-317 KPVSGSAARHKA
+317 KPVKNAGKA
-329 SHDPSSDE
+329 KHTPGNDE
-337 EERRQLQQ
+337 DERSQLQE
-345 VLDYEEGRMA
+345 VLDYETGRMA

-361 IGEDGDSGTSRTN
+361 IGEDGDGGISRTM

-381 VSQAAADM
+381 VSQAVTDM
-389 EHLMTQLAEEAA
+389 ERIMTQLAEESA
-401 YASFEEELSEELQA
+401 YAHYEEELTKELQA
-415 ESDKIRYGNAHRG
+415 ESDSIRYGNAHKG

-433 NRMAYVDPSYM
+433 NRMCYVDPSYM

-482 MGKRINVRNAVR
+482 MGKRLNVRNAYR
-494 NDGRLFYKLK
+494 NDGKIFYKLK

-512 AVVILNDESGSVSSC
+512 AVAILNDESGSMSSQ

-553 YGHSEFDDVELYAY
+553 YGHTEWDDVELYAY

-587 YGNRDGAALRYA
+587 CGNRDGAALRYV

-621 AGENYYGTEAEA
+621 AGDGYYGTEAEA

-638 KKEYTAKG
+638 KKEYSAKG

-666 DGFLDITNLE
+666 NGFLDITNLE
-676 KLPVN
+676 KLPMN
-681 LGKLIIR
+681 LGKLII
-688 QIKNKYVA
+688 QQVKQKYVA

>member
-1 MRTSHMA
+1 MRTSHTA
-8 IRRRIAEQK
+8 IRKRIADEK
-17 SKLTDEQLFASPQF
+17 SRLTDEQLFASPQF

-38 AEAATGRYRRKSSV
+38 AEGTTGRYRRKSSV
-52 KTYWDALPHAD
+52 KTYWDALPHAE
-63 IAHTDNRTIT
+63 IAHTDNRVIT
-73 VNTGNFLTRSFPTR
+73 VNAGNFLTGSFPTR
-87 PLRADSL
+87 SLKADSL

-105 LFSDF
+105 LFTDF
-110 TMLDTYHQTISGGRF
+110 TMLETYHQALSGGRF
-125 YPQMPEDLSA
+125 YPQEPEGLSA
-135 RQEKSLREILEF
+135 KQERSLREIGKLLE
-147 FEDKDEAVIGALSR
+147 EKDEAVTAALSN
-161 IAHSLMNMM
+161 IAHSLVNMM

-205 TEEIANQHH
+205 TEEIEHQHH

-221 LLIQYTKTGDIN
+221 LLIQYAKTGDIN
-233 NLDGYKGPY
+233 NLGGYKGPY
-242 LNTVYECIPYI
+242 LDTVYECIPYI
-253 DDASYDDDSKVRFD
+253 DDAAYDDDARVRFD
-267 ATNKM
+267 AANKM
-272 LLLLWPYMESF
+272 LLLLWPYMESY
-283 IRQVRED
+283 IRQMRED
-290 IKNNTNKADADLGS
+290 IKNHTNKAETELGE
-304 QLAGGSPLPGGTG
+304 QLAGGAPLPGGSG
-317 KPVSGSAARHKA
+317 KPVSGKTGK
-329 SHDPSSDE
+329 HDPGSDE
-337 EERRQLQQ
+337 DDRTQLQQ
-345 VLDYEEGRMA
+345 VLEYEDGRIG

-361 IGEDGDSGTSRTN
+361 IGEDGDGGTSRTS
-374 DYAGAGY
+374 DYAGSGY
-381 VSQAAADM
+381 VSQAAEDM
-389 EHLMTQLAEEAA
+389 ERIMTQLAEDAA
-401 YASFEEELSEELQA
+401 YASYEQELSEELQA

-428 MHINI
+428 VHVNV
-433 NRMAYVDPSYM
+433 NRMGYVDPVYM
-444 EAYQK
+444 AAYQK

-463 QISQLLKDYKEGGK
+463 QVSQILKDYREGGK

-512 AVVILNDESGSVSSC
+512 AVAILNDESGSMSSC

-553 YGHSEFDDVELYAY
+553 YGHTEFDDVELYAY

-587 YGNRDGAALRYA
+587 SGNRDGAALRYV

-607 EAIKLLIIISDGQP
+607 EAIKLLIVISDGQP
-621 AGENYYGTEAEA
+621 AADNYYGTEAEA

-638 KKEYTAKG
+638 KKEYSSRG
-646 IQLFAAAI
+646 IQMFAAAI

-681 LGKLIIR
+681 LGRLII
-688 QIKNKYVA
+688 QKVKNQYAA

>member
-1 MRTSHMA
+1 MRTSHTA
-8 IRRRIAEQK
+8 IRRRIAEEK
-17 SKLTDEQLFASPQF
+17 SRLTDEQLFASPQF

-38 AEAATGRYRRKSSV
+38 AEGTTCRYRRKSSV
-52 KTYWDALPHAD
+52 RTYWDALPHAD

-73 VNTGNFLTRSFPTR
+73 VNAGNYLTRSFPTR
-87 PLRADSL
+87 SLKADSL

-110 TMLDTYHQTISGGRF
+110 TMLDTYHQALSGGRF
-125 YPQMPEDLSA
+125 YPQEPEDLSA
-135 RQEKSLREILEF
+135 KQARSLREIGEFLE
-147 FEDKDEAVIGALSR
+147 ENDEAVITALSN
-161 IAHSLMNMM
+161 IAHSLVNMM

-182 FPGSLKT
+182 FPGGLKT

-205 TEEIANQHH
+205 TEEIDRQHH

-221 LLIQYTKTGDIN
+221 LLIQYAKTGDIN
-233 NLDGYKGPY
+233 NLGGYKGPY
-242 LNTVYECIPYI
+242 LDTVYECIPYI
-253 DDASYDDDSKVRFD
+253 DDAAYDDDARVRFD
-267 ATNKM
+267 AANKM
-272 LLLLWPYMESF
+272 LLLLWPYMESY

-290 IKNNTNKADADLGS
+290 IKNHTNKAETELGE
-304 QLAGGSPLPGGTG
+304 QLAGGAPLPGGSG
-317 KPVSGSAARHKA
+317 KPVSGKKGK
-329 SHDPSSDE
+329 HDPGSDE
-337 EERRQLQQ
+337 DDRSQLQQ
-345 VLDYEEGRMA
+345 VLDYEDGRIE

-361 IGEDGDSGTSRTN
+361 IGEDGDGGISRTN
-374 DYAGAGY
+374 DYAGSGY
-381 VSQAAADM
+381 VSQAAEDM
-389 EHLMTQLAEEAA
+389 ERIMAQLAEDAA
-401 YASFEEELSEELQA
+401 YASYEQELSEELQA

-428 MHINI
+428 VHVNI
-433 NRMAYVDPSYM
+433 NRMAYVDPAYM
-444 EAYQK
+444 EAYRK

-463 QISQLLKDYKEGGK
+463 QISQILKDYREGGK

-512 AVVILNDESGSVSSC
+512 AVAILNDESGSMSSA
-527 NRITYARSASIILH
+527 NRITHARSASIILH
-541 DFCKGLDIPVAI
+541 DFCKGLCIPAAI
-553 YGHSEFDDVELYAY
+553 YGHTELDDVELYAY

-587 YGNRDGAALRYA
+587 GGNRDGAALRYV

-607 EAIKLLIIISDGQP
+607 EAIKLLIVISDGQP
-621 AGENYYGTEAEA
+621 AADNYYGTEAEA

-638 KKEYTAKG
+638 KKEYSAKG
-646 IQLFAAAI
+646 IQMFAAAI

-666 DGFLDITNLE
+666 DGFLDITDLE

-681 LGKLIIR
+681 LGRLIIQKVR
-688 QIKNKYVA
+688 NQYAA

>member
-1 MRTSHMA
+1 MRTSHTA
-8 IRRRIAEQK
+8 IRRRIADEK
-17 SKLTDEQLFASPQF
+17 SRLTDEQLFASPQF

-38 AEAATGRYRRKSSV
+38 AEGTTSRYRRRSSV
-52 KTYWDALPHAD
+52 RTYWDALPHAD

-73 VNTGNFLTRSFPTR
+73 VNAGNFLTRSFPTR
-87 PLRADSL
+87 SLKADSL

-110 TMLDTYHQTISGGRF
+110 TMLETYHQALSGGRF
-125 YPQMPEDLSA
+125 YPQEPEDLSA
-135 RQEKSLREILEF
+135 KQAKSLREIGEFLE
-147 FEDKDEAVIGALSR
+147 EKDEAVMNALSS
-161 IAHSLMNMM
+161 IAHSLVNMM

-182 FPGSLKT
+182 FPGGLKT

-205 TEEIANQHH
+205 TEEIGRQHH

-221 LLIQYTKTGDIN
+221 LLIQYARTGDIN
-233 NLDGYKGPY
+233 NLGSYKGPY
-242 LNTVYECIPYI
+242 LDTVYECIPYI
-253 DDASYDDDSKVRFD
+253 DDAAYDDDARVRFD
-267 ATNKM
+267 AANKM
-272 LLLLWPYMESF
+272 LLLLWPYMESY

-290 IKNNTNKADADLGS
+290 IKNHTSKAETELGE
-304 QLAGGSPLPGGTG
+304 QLAGGAPLPGGSG
-317 KPVSGSAARHKA
+317 KPVSGRKA
-329 SHDPSSDE
+329 KHDPGSDE
-337 EERRQLQQ
+337 DERTQLQQ
-345 VLDYEEGRMA
+345 VLDHEDGRIA

-361 IGEDGDSGTSRTN
+361 IGEDGDGGTSRTS
-374 DYAGAGY
+374 DYAGSGY
-381 VSQAAADM
+381 VSQAAEDM
-389 EHLMTQLAEEAA
+389 ERIMAQLAEDAA
-401 YASFEEELSEELQA
+401 YASYEQELSEELQA
-415 ESDKIRYGNAHRG
+415 ESDRIRYGNAHKG
-428 MHINI
+428 VHVNI

-463 QISQLLKDYKEGGK
+463 QVSQILKDYREGGK

-512 AVVILNDESGSVSSC
+512 AVAILNDESGS
-527 NRITYARSASIILH
+527 NRITHARSASIILH
-541 DFCKGLDIPVAI
+541 DFCKGLDIPVAV
-553 YGHSEFDDVELYAY
+553 YGHTEYRDVELYAY

-587 YGNRDGAALRYA
+587 SGNRDGAALRYA
-599 AERLMTRP
+599 AERLLTRP
-607 EAIKLLIIISDGQP
+607 EAIRLLIVISDGQP
-621 AGENYYGTEAEA
+621 AADNYYGTEAEA

-638 KKEYTAKG
+638 KKEYTARG
-646 IQLFAAAI
+646 IEMFAAAI

-681 LGKLIIR
+681 LGRLII
-688 QIKNKYVA
+688 QKVKNQYAA

>member
-1 MRTSHMA
+1 MA

-38 AEAATGRYRRKSSV
+38 AEATTGRYRRKSSV
-52 KTYWDALPHAD
+52 KTYWDTEPRAA

-73 VNTGNFLTRSFPTR
+73 VNTGNHLTMSFPTKY
-87 PLRADSL
+87 LKADSL

-110 TMLDTYHQTISGGRF
+110 TMLNTYCQSLQGGRF
-125 YPQMPEDLSA
+125 YPQIPEDLSA
-135 RQEKSLREILEF
+135 RQEKSLKEILEF
-147 FEDKDEAVIGALSR
+147 FEEKDEAVIEALSN
-161 IAHSLMNMM
+161 IAHALVNMM

-198 AEEMDSV
+198 AEEMDTV
-205 TEEIANQHH
+205 TEEINKQHH
-214 EVFIVAN
+214 EVIIVTN
-221 LLIQYTKTGDIN
+221 LLIQYAKSGDIN

-242 LNTVYECIPYI
+242 LDTVYECIPYI
-253 DDASYDDDSKVRFD
+253 DDASYDDDARARFD
-267 ATNKM
+267 AANKM

-283 IRQVRED
+283 IKQVRED
-290 IKNNTNKADADLGS
+290 IKNKTIKADEDLDS
-304 QLAGGSPLPGGTG
+304 QLAGGITLPSGTG
-317 KPVSGSAARHKA
+317 KPVSGSAAKQKA
-329 SHDPSSDE
+329 SHGPSSDDE
-337 EERRQLQQ
+337 DRKQLQQ
-345 VLDYEEGRMA
+345 VLDYEDGRIA

-361 IGEDGDSGTSRTN
+361 IGEDGDGGTSRTN

-401 YASFEEELSEELQA
+401 YASYEEELSEELQA
-415 ESDKIRYGNAHRG
+415 ESDKIRYGHAHLG
-428 MHINI
+428 MHITV
-433 NRMAYVDPSYM
+433 NRMGYVDPSYM

-463 QISQLLKDYKEGGK
+463 QISQLLKDYREGGK

-494 NDGRLFYKLK
+494 NDGRLFYKLR
-504 LPNDRTDI
+504 LPNDRIDI
-512 AVVILNDESGSVSSC
+512 AIAILNDESGSMSGS

-541 DFCKGLDIPVAI
+541 DFCIALGIPVAI

-587 YGNRDGAALRYA
+587 CGNRDGAALRYV
-599 AERLMTRP
+599 AERLMTRT
-607 EAIKLLIIISDGQP
+607 ETIKLLIIVSDGQP

-638 KKEYTAKG
+638 KREYTAKG

-681 LGKLIIR
+681 LGKLIIQ
-688 QIKNKYVA
+688 QIKNRYVA

>member
-1 MRTSHMA
+1 MRTSHTA
-8 IRRRIAEQK
+8 IRRRIADEK
-17 SKLTDEQLFASPQF
+17 SRLTDEQLFASPQF

-38 AEAATGRYRRKSSV
+38 AEGTTSRYRRRSSV
-52 KTYWDALPHAD
+52 RTYWDALPHAD

-73 VNTGNFLTRSFPTR
+73 VNAGNFLTRSFPTR
-87 PLRADSL
+87 SLKADSL

-110 TMLDTYHQTISGGRF
+110 TMLETYHQALSGGRF
-125 YPQMPEDLSA
+125 YPQEPEDLSA
-135 RQEKSLREILEF
+135 KQAKSLREIGEFLE
-147 FEDKDEAVIGALSR
+147 EKDEAVMNALSS
-161 IAHSLMNMM
+161 IAHSLVNMM

-182 FPGSLKT
+182 FPGGLKT

-205 TEEIANQHH
+205 TEEIGRQHH

-221 LLIQYTKTGDIN
+221 LLIQYARTGDIN
-233 NLDGYKGPY
+233 NLGSYKGPY
-242 LNTVYECIPYI
+242 LDTVYECIPYI
-253 DDASYDDDSKVRFD
+253 DDAAYDDDARVRFD
-267 ATNKM
+267 AANKM
-272 LLLLWPYMESF
+272 LLLLWPYMESY

-290 IKNNTNKADADLGS
+290 IKNHTNKAETELGE
-304 QLAGGSPLPGGTG
+304 QLAGGAPLPGGSG
-317 KPVSGSAARHKA
+317 KPVSGRKA
-329 SHDPSSDE
+329 KHDPGSDE
-337 EERRQLQQ
+337 DERTQLQQ
-345 VLDYEEGRMA
+345 VLDHEDGRIA

-361 IGEDGDSGTSRTN
+361 IGEDGDGGTSRTS
-374 DYAGAGY
+374 DYAGSGY
-381 VSQAAADM
+381 VSQAAEDM
-389 EHLMTQLAEEAA
+389 ERIMAQLAEDAA
-401 YASFEEELSEELQA
+401 YASYEQELSEELQA
-415 ESDKIRYGNAHRG
+415 ESDRIRYGNAHKG
-428 MHINI
+428 VHVNI

-463 QISQLLKDYKEGGK
+463 QVSQILKDYREGGK

-512 AVVILNDESGSVSSC
+512 AVAILNDESGS
-527 NRITYARSASIILH
+527 NRITHARSASIILH
-541 DFCKGLDIPVAI
+541 DFCKGLDIPVAV
-553 YGHSEFDDVELYAY
+553 YGHTEYRDVELYAY

-587 YGNRDGAALRYA
+587 SGNRDGAALRYA
-599 AERLMTRP
+599 AERLLTRP
-607 EAIKLLIIISDGQP
+607 EAIRLLIVISDGQP
-621 AGENYYGTEAEA
+621 AADNYYGRSAEA

-638 KKEYTAKG
+638 KKEYTARG
-646 IQLFAAAI
+646 IEMFAAAI

-681 LGKLIIR
+681 LGRLII
-688 QIKNKYVA
+688 QKVKNQYAA

>member
-1 MRTSHMA
+1 MRTSHTA
-8 IRRRIAEQK
+8 IRRRIADEK
-17 SKLTDEQLFASPQF
+17 SRLTDEQLFASPQF

-38 AEAATGRYRRKSSV
+38 AEGTTGRYRRKSSV
-52 KTYWDALPHAD
+52 RTYWDALPHAD

-73 VNTGNFLTRSFPTR
+73 VNAGNFLTRSFPTR
-87 PLRADSL
+87 SLKADSL

-110 TMLDTYHQTISGGRF
+110 TMLETYHQALSGGRF
-125 YPQMPEDLSA
+125 YPQEPEDLSA
-135 RQEKSLREILEF
+135 KQAKSLREIGEFLE
-147 FEDKDEAVIGALSR
+147 EKDEAVMNALSS
-161 IAHSLMNMM
+161 IAHSLVNMM

-182 FPGSLKT
+182 FPGGLKT

-205 TEEIANQHH
+205 TEEIGRQHH

-221 LLIQYTKTGDIN
+221 LLIQYARTGDIN
-233 NLDGYKGPY
+233 NLGSYKGPY
-242 LNTVYECIPYI
+242 LDTVYECIPYI
-253 DDASYDDDSKVRFD
+253 DDAAYDDDARVRFD
-267 ATNKM
+267 AANKM
-272 LLLLWPYMESF
+272 LLLLWPYMESY

-290 IKNNTNKADADLGS
+290 IKNHTNKAETELGE
-304 QLAGGSPLPGGTG
+304 QLAGGAPLPGGSG
-317 KPVSGSAARHKA
+317 KPVSGRKA
-329 SHDPSSDE
+329 KHDPGSDE
-337 EERRQLQQ
+337 DERTQLQQ
-345 VLDYEEGRMA
+345 VLDHEDGRIA

-361 IGEDGDSGTSRTN
+361 IGEDGDGGTSRTS
-374 DYAGAGY
+374 DYAGSGY
-381 VSQAAADM
+381 VSQAAEDM
-389 EHLMTQLAEEAA
+389 ERIMAQLAEDAA
-401 YASFEEELSEELQA
+401 YASYEQELSEELQA
-415 ESDKIRYGNAHRG
+415 ESDRIRYGNAHKG
-428 MHINI
+428 VHVNI

-463 QISQLLKDYKEGGK
+463 QVSQILKDYREGGK

-512 AVVILNDESGSVSSC
+512 AVAILNDESGS
-527 NRITYARSASIILH
+527 NRITHARSASIILH
-541 DFCKGLDIPVAI
+541 DFCKGLDIPVAV
-553 YGHSEFDDVELYAY
+553 YGHTEYRDVELYAY

-587 YGNRDGAALRYA
+587 SGNRDGAALRYV

-607 EAIKLLIIISDGQP
+607 EAIKLLIVISDGQP
-621 AGENYYGTEAEA
+621 AADNYYGTEAEA

-638 KKEYTAKG
+638 KKEYSARG
-646 IQLFAAAI
+646 IEMFAAAI

-681 LGKLIIR
+681 LGRLII
-688 QIKNKYVA
+688 QKVKNQYAA